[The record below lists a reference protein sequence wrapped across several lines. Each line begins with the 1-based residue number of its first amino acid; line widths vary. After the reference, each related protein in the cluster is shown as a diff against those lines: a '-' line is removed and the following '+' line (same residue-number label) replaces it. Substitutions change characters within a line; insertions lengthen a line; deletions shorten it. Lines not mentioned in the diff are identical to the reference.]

1 MIINIVLIILNYV
14 LKAWSPGYPKG
25 HIDFWSV
32 WLQGMIY
39 VGMCIL
45 CIISRPSSKVIDAMV
60 SFFNDG
66 IDAQRIWRCVMPL
79 GMENQVEI
87 NKTLK
92 DEKLPIKSLLLP
104 LWIVGTIVW
113 CSQFKVCIL
122 NQLAELDMVMSH
134 STRYLLCLAYAEHKI
149 IKGSFFKSTFPQ
161 EAVLSCDKVIYV
173 FKLLYFSAFL
183 QWR

>member
-1 MIINIVLIILNYV
+1 MIINIVLVILNYV

-66 IDAQRIWRCVMPL
+66 IEAQRIWRCVMPL

-104 LWIVGTIVW
+104 LWIVGTVVW

-161 EAVLSCDKVIYV
+161 EAVFVL
-173 FKLLYFSAFL
+173 
-183 QWR
+183 W